1 MDTQPTGSHAC
12 LISYGSTHETDLP
25 LVLVVGREPNDTSPV
40 TREWGTYDFRKS
52 PNCAF
57 WNVAYG
63 ILGAAATPAMNTGA
77 VKRLA
82 VEKGA
87 SPIIIADA
95 MPQSIDNA
103 VRNKALV
110 RDAITE
116 AAIAQHVENVF
127 AHERFIKRVKLVLLS
142 GLDARFA
149 RSAGLYEDKC
159 RALGIH
165 VQSVPFLYGTNVPK
179 IRSAITPETRAQLG
193 VVADAFGN
201 LERAKAAA

>member
-1 MDTQPTGSHAC
+1 MDTQPAGSHAC
-12 LISYGSTHETDLP
+12 LISYGSTHEIDLP
-25 LVLVVGREPNDTSPV
+25 LVLVVGREPNDSATV
-40 TREWGTYDFRKS
+40 TPDWGTYDFRKS

-57 WNVAYG
+57 WNIAYG
-63 ILGAAATPAMNTGA
+63 VLGAAATPAMSTGA

-110 RDAITE
+110 RDAITD
-116 AAIAQHVENVF
+116 AAIARHVENVF
-127 AHERFIKRVKLVLLS
+127 AHERFIARVKLVLLS

-149 RSAGLYEDKC
+149 RSARMYEDKC

-165 VQSVPFLYGTNVPK
+165 IQSLPFFYGTNSPK
-179 IRSAITPETRAQLG
+179 IRSSITPETRAQLEF
-193 VVADAFGN
+193 VADAFTN

>member
-1 MDTQPTGSHAC
+1 MDSQSTGSHAC
-12 LISYGSTHETDLP
+12 LIGYGSTHESDLP
-25 LVLVVGREPNDTSPV
+25 LVLVVGREPNGSSPV
-40 TREWGTYDFRKS
+40 TPDWGTYDFRKS

-63 ILGAAATPAMNTGA
+63 VLGAAATPTMSTSA

-82 VEKGA
+82 VEKDA

-103 VRNKALV
+103 VRNKAQV
-110 RDAITE
+110 RDAITD

-127 AHERFIKRVKLVLLS
+127 AHERFIARVRLVLLS

-149 RSAGLYEDKC
+149 RSVRVYEDKC
-159 RALGIH
+159 RAIQDKTANTY
-165 VQSVPFLYGTNVPK
+165 VFE
-179 IRSAITPETRAQLG
+179 IAI
-193 VVADAFGN
+193 
-201 LERAKAAA
+201 